1 MPTSGSRELELMG
14 DLSIHG
20 VAVPVTWKATA
31 QFTETEVKG
40 LATTAVTFAPFGM
53 ENPKGPFQ
61 LSVEDKIRLE
71 LEFVFTKG

>member
-53 ENPKGPFQ
+53 ENPKGPFL
-61 LSVEDKIRLE
+61 LSVEDNIRLE